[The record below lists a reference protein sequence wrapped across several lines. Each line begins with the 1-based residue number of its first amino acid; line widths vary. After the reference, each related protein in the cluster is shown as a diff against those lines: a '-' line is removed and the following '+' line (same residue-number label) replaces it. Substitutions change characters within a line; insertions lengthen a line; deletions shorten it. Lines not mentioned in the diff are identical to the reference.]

1 MFAMKEDEQLNSYL
15 SNDALLDI
23 SFQIIFKI
31 IWTPII
37 LPRNFGGFILYNKV
51 LFLSTEHLHWCSV
64 CIDAPLLCID
74 AQLHDSCNCIRA
86 FSNLQCFTY
95 ISFYNI
101 YFENRLWVN
110 QKSLLTKILLITKIL
125 LNTYT
130 IITAYIINILQI
142 QYWYWLTDVG
152 KIEL

>member
-23 SFQIIFKI
+23 SFQIISKI

-37 LPRNFGGFILYNKV
+37 YPAILED
-51 LFLSTEHLHWCSV
+51 LFCIIKYCFYLRSI

-110 QKSLLTKILLITKIL
+110 QKSLLTKILLTTKIL

-130 IITAYIINILQI
+130 IIIAYIINILQI